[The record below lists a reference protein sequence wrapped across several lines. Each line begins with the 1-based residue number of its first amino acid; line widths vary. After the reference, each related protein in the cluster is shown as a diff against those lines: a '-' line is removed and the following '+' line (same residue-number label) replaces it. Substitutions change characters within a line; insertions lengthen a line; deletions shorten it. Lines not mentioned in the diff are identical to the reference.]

1 MPSAAGEPSIGGGL
15 GDQVYNRL
23 LGERIVFLGQQVD
36 DDIANKITAQLLLL
50 AADPAKDIF
59 LYINSPGGSVTAGM
73 AIYDTMQFIPN
84 DVVTIGM
91 GMAASMGQFLL
102 TGGTAGKRFALP
114 HTDIMMH
121 QGSAGL
127 GGTVSDIKIQAQYL
141 LRTKKTMTELTALH
155 SGQSVETI
163 LRDADRD
170 RWFTP
175 EEAKEYGLIDGIIT
189 HASGVPGGGGTGA

>member
-1 MPSAAGEPSIGGGL
+1 
-15 GDQVYNRL
+15 
-23 LGERIVFLGQQVD
+23 
-36 DDIANKITAQLLLL
+36 
-50 AADPAKDIF
+50 
-59 LYINSPGGSVTAGM
+59 M

-155 SGQSVETI
+155 SGQSIETI

-175 EEAKEYGLIDGIIT
+175 EEAKEYGLIDEIIRN
-189 HASGVPGGGGTGA
+189 ASGVPGGGGTGA